1 MKNQVVTPNPTVV
14 YSSMWTKLK
23 AHVGDYAPQT
33 LVTDMEVASGSSM
46 RDMFG
51 EAVHVQ
57 YCYFHLTKCLREHI
71 GEVHALAE
79 LSEPA
84 FYNLYRM
91 VISLPF
97 IPAGD
102 LVQVRVSQGPWVSQV
117 VEGVLE
123 PAMESAEGSISAAA
137 MGFLNYFVDT
147 YVAEGGQEEAGRPEE
162 GHGQVLRVRGARGGV
177 RVPQAHQCHP
187 VLK

>member
-46 RDMFG
+46 RDVFG

-57 YCYFHLTKCLREHI
+57 YCYFHLRKCLREHI

-102 LVQVRVSQGPWVSQV
+102 LVQVRVSQGPM
-117 VEGVLE
+117 EGVLE
-123 PAMESAEGSISAAA
+123 PAIESAEGSISAAA

-147 YVAEGGQEEAGRPEE
+147 YVAKVVRKKLDALKRVMVKYYEFE
-162 GHGQVLRVRGARGGV
+162 GHEGV
-177 RVPQAHQCHP
+177 SEY
-187 VLK
+187 LKLISAILS

>member
-46 RDMFG
+46 RDVFG

-57 YCYFHLTKCLREHI
+57 YCYFHLRKCLREHI

-97 IPAGD
+97 IPAGN
-102 LVQVRVSQGPWVSQV
+102 LVQVRVSQGPMDFPGRGGCAGAGH
-117 VEGVLE
+117 GVGGGQYLCC
-123 PAMESAEGSISAAA
+123 
-137 MGFLNYFVDT
+137 LKYFVDT
-147 YVAEGGQEEAGRPEE
+147 YVGRMKRNGGRYAPKVKPGNWSQFDSVME
-162 GHGQVLRVRGARGGV
+162 GHPRTTDSVED
-177 RVPQAHQCHP
+177 
-187 VLK
+187 

>member
-46 RDMFG
+46 RDVFG

-57 YCYFHLTKCLREHI
+57 YCYFHLRKCLREHI

-102 LVQVRVSQGPWVSQV
+102 LVQVRLSRVPWRVCWSQPC
-117 VEGVLE
+117 
-123 PAMESAEGSISAAA
+123 AEGSISAAA

-187 VLK
+187 VLR

>member
-46 RDMFG
+46 RDAFG

-57 YCYFHLTKCLREHI
+57 YCYFHLRKCLREHI

-97 IPAGD
+97 IPAGN
-102 LVQVRVSQGPWVSQV
+102 LVQVRVSQGRPWSRRRAVSLLPQV
-117 VEGVLE
+117 LCGHLRGEDEEERRPLCTQ
-123 PAMESAEGSISAAA
+123 S
-137 MGFLNYFVDT
+137 
-147 YVAEGGQEEAGRPEE
+147 EAG
-162 GHGQVLRVRGARGGV
+162 QLVAV
-177 RVPQAHQCHP
+177 
-187 VLK
+187 